1 VLNPTFTATTTGFTV
16 RFGLDST
23 RLPTGYDS
31 YDLTITFDPTKY
43 KLLNT
48 SYDFVGDLKSI
59 NDSALASGRLVISAV
74 SSSQKI
80 SGTTALGTLNF
91 QTLVSG
97 PLVLGVSRLNVN
109 GFSYV
114 TDSSP
119 LTLNSTSGTSGG
131 GQTDTTPPLLSS
143 SDPAANATVTPSKEL
158 LTLTFNEAIVLGT
171 GTIQLKT
178 AAGSVVESF
187 DVASSSRVVRSGSTV
202 TIDPVNNFIGGTS
215 YILSIPAGAFKDAAS
230 NSYAGTNLAFAT
242 SASTTDITAPTLAL
256 ATPSTGATG
265 VSTSAKIVLKFS
277 EAVKLG
283 SGQIRLLGAGGALIQ
298 AFDSSGV
305 GVAIAGDTITLS
317 PTAELAK
324 ASTYTLQIPSGAI
337 ADIAGNAFAGIS
349 SYQFTTASLAAGE
362 LTITVDRTTVNEGN
376 TISFSLASTS
386 TAGSVLN
393 YTLSGVAA
401 SDLDGTALSGTLTL
415 NSSRTAKLS
424 IKLKA
429 DNLTEGT
436 ETLVLNIGGVTS
448 SVTINDTSVAS
459 ITPQNLTGSVGPE
472 VFLMTTGV
480 DSVDGGSGIDTAF
493 VNDDSSEYEF
503 TRQGNKVFMAQKS
516 SQNIDTLVD
525 VERVEFV
532 DLSVALDTD
541 GGPGQ
546 AYRIYKAAFNREPDK
561 AGIGYWISKLDNEMD
576 MIELAQRFVDSA
588 EFQTVYG
595 TKPSNAE
602 FVAKLYQNVLG
613 RSPDATGYTWWV
625 NKMNTDSSKS
635 FAKVLADFSEGT
647 ENTTALAGQ
656 LDDGVE
662 FLPWLG

>member
-1 VLNPTFTATTTGFTV
+1 MLIPSFTATATGFTV

-31 YDLTITFDPTKY
+31 YDLTITFDPAKY

-48 SYDFVGDLKSI
+48 SYDFVGDLKSV
-59 NDSALASGRLVISAV
+59 NDTALANGRLQVSAV

-80 SGTTALGTLNF
+80 SAATALGTLNF
-91 QTLVSG
+91 QTLVAG

-114 TDSSP
+114 TDTSP

-143 SDPAANATVTPSKEL
+143 SDPASNATITPLKEL

-187 DVASSSRVVRSGSTV
+187 DVTSSNRVVRTGSTI
-202 TIDPVNNFIGGTS
+202 TIDPVNNFTGGTS
-215 YILSIPAGAFKDAAS
+215 YILSIPAGAFKDAAN

-242 SASTTDITAPTLAL
+242 SAGVTDVTAPTLAL

-337 ADIAGNAFAGIS
+337 ADIAGNAFAGVT

-362 LTITVDRTTVNEGN
+362 LTITLDRTTVNEGN
-376 TISFSLASTS
+376 TIGFSLASTS

-401 SDLDGTALSGTLTL
+401 SDLDGAALSGTLTL
-415 NSSRTAKLS
+415 NSSRTARLS

-436 ETLVLNIGGVTS
+436 ETLVLNIGGITS

-459 ITPQNLTGSVGPE
+459 IAPQNLKGSFGPE

-516 SQNIDTLVD
+516 SQNIDTLID

-541 GGPGQ
+541 AGPGQ
-546 AYRIYKAAFNREPDK
+546 AYRIYKAAFNREPDL
-561 AGIGYWISKLDNEMD
+561 AGMGYWISRMDNQMD
-576 MIELAQRFVDSA
+576 MIELAQRFVDSS
-588 EFQTVYG
+588 EFRTLYG
-595 TKPSNAE
+595 AKPSNAE
-602 FVAKLYQNVLG
+602 FVTKVYQNVLG
-613 RSPDATGYTWWV
+613 RSPDAAGYTWWV